1 MKSTFSIAAALVAA
15 SLLGVTSL
23 AVANEPPK
31 ADAKVGAAATP
42 AKAEPAKAEPAKGAK
57 ADAVKGQA
65 AFAVCAACH
74 GADGNSGSPQNPKL
88 AAQHPEYIV
97 KQLRQ
102 YKSGERANAVMQGFA
117 SALSDDDM
125 RNIAAFV
132 ATQKLKP
139 SSAKDK
145 ELAPLGQAIYRGGIV
160 AKGVPACASCHGANG
175 AGIPAQYPRLG
186 GQYAD
191 YTEAQM
197 LAFREGKRK
206 NNLQMSQIAAKMNDR
221 EIKAVSDFIAGLR

>member
-1 MKSTFSIAAALVAA
+1 MKSKLPLVAALLTA
-15 SLLGVTSL
+15 SLLGLSGM
-23 AVANEPPK
+23 AVANEPAKADPK
-31 ADAKVGAAATP
+31 AQ
-42 AKAEPAKAEPAKGAK
+42 AKAEPGKAEAAKPSRP
-57 ADAVKGQA
+57 DAVKGQA
-65 AFAVCAACH
+65 AYAVCAACH

-88 AAQHPEYIV
+88 AAQHPDYIV

-102 YKSGERANAVMQGFA
+102 FKSGERDNAIMKGFA

-125 RNIAAFV
+125 RNIAAFL
-132 ATQKLKP
+132 ATQKYKP

-145 ELAPLGQAIYRGGIV
+145 ELAPLGQAIYRGGIA
-160 AKGVPACASCHGANG
+160 AKGVPACASCHGPNG
-175 AGIPAQYPRLG
+175 AGMPAQYPRLG
-186 GQYAD
+186 GQYAE

>member
-1 MKSTFSIAAALVAA
+1 MKSTFSLRVATLALSALCF
-15 SLLGVTSL
+15 SGL
-23 AVANEPPK
+23 AVAS
-31 ADAKVGAAATP
+31 
-42 AKAEPAKAEPAKGAK
+42 EPAKAEPK
-57 ADAVKGQA
+57 AEAAPKSSKPDLAKGQA
-65 AFAVCAACH
+65 SYAVCAACH

-102 YKSGERANAVMQGFA
+102 FKSGERDNAVMKGFA
-117 SALSDDDM
+117 AGLSDEDM
-125 RNIAAFV
+125 RNIAAFL
-132 ATQKLKP
+132 ATQQYKP
-139 SSAKDK
+139 SSAKNK
-145 ELAPLGQAIYRGGIV
+145 ELAPLGQAIYRGGIA
-160 AKGVPACASCHGANG
+160 AKGVPACASCHGPTG
-175 AGIPAQYPRLG
+175 SGMPSQYPRLG
-186 GQYAD
+186 GQYAE